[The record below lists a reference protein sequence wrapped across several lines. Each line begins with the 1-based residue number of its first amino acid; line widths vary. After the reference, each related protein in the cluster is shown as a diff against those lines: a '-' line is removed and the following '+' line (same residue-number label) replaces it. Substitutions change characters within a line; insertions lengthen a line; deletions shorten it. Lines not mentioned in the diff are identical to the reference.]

1 MKIGFIGFG
10 NMAKAICDGF
20 MLKHSIDFKN
30 VYACAKNF
38 DKLSQNAKIYGFIPC
53 ENVLDLINNVEIVI
67 IAIKPNIVD
76 EVLSPVK
83 FYLKDKMI
91 VSLVAGY
98 DFEKYEKILESNT
111 MHISTIP
118 NTPVSVG
125 EGILICE
132 NKHSLSKEALSNFI
146 DLFSSISM
154 IKFVEQN
161 IFGISSTISACTPA
175 FVSLFIEALSDAAV
189 LHGIDRKTSYQ
200 LVSQML
206 FGTSKMHLSSDLHPG
221 VLKDAVCSPNGTTI
235 VGISSLEK
243 NAFRSSL
250 IEAVTAIQNKR
261 LNH

>member
-20 MLKHSIDFKN
+20 ILKNSIDFRN

-38 DKLSQNAKIYGFIPC
+38 DKLLQNSKKYSFTPC
-53 ENVLDLINNVEIVI
+53 ENVLELVNNVDLVIV
-67 IAIKPNIVD
+67 AIKPNIVD
-76 EVLSPVK
+76 QVLSPIK
-83 FYLKDKMI
+83 SYLKDKII

-132 NKHSLSKEALSNFI
+132 NKHSLSKEALCFFN

-154 IKFVEQN
+154 IKFVEEHV
-161 IFGISSTISACTPA
+161 FGISATISACTPA

-206 FGTSKMHLSSDLHPG
+206 LGTSKMHLCTELHPG
-221 VLKDAVCSPNGTTI
+221 ILKDLVCSPNGTTI